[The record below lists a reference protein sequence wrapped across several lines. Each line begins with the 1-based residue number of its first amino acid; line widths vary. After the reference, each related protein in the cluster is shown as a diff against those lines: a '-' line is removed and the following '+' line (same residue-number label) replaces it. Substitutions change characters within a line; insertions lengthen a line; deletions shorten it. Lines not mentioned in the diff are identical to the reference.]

1 MSRGVSRGV
10 AALSACGVL
19 ALVAAPRGARGQARE
34 LNIVPIVG
42 GDSDIG
48 VGGGVIGDWAALQPG
63 DPPYRWRLEISSF
76 VTFKVRTGDRL
87 VLPYNDEWVE
97 LVVPRAG
104 PGGRLRVDARLAFT
118 DEETL
123 KYTGIGNASPPLAP
137 GLPIEDSEY
146 ARLHPTASLE
156 VRTHLSD
163 HLFALAGSAF
173 TYNRLA
179 VGPGTVLAR
188 DRAMGS
194 PEVRALLGGLDPHG
208 VELLTVEA
216 QYDSRD
222 DEIVTRRGQFHTLRF
237 RVSPRVGSALP
248 YQYER
253 LTLAGRV
260 YQTSPSGRLT
270 VAARLV
276 GDLLLGDAPFYEM
289 ARFDE
294 TTAIG
299 GGKAVRGVPA
309 QRYYGK
315 VKVFGNVEVS
325 TPIRSFT
332 LRAKALV
339 LGLAAFLDGGRTWT
353 ELGHAHPELDGTG
366 LGLKYGVGGGLRLQE
381 GRTFLLRLD
390 VAWSPDARPIGA
402 YFAAGQI
409 F

>member
-1 MSRGVSRGV
+1 VSR
-10 AALSACGVL
+10 ALVACGVL
-19 ALVAAPRGARGQARE
+19 ALSAPPSAVRAQSRE
-34 LNIVPIVG
+34 LNVVPIAG

-48 VGGGVIGDWAALQPG
+48 VGAGLVGDWAALAAER
-63 DPPYRWRLEISSF
+63 PPYRWRLEVSSF
-76 VTFKVRTGDRL
+76 VTFKLRAGNRL
-87 VLPYNDEWVE
+87 VLPFDDEWLE
-97 LVVPRAG
+97 LVVPRSG

-118 DEETL
+118 DEQTL
-123 KYTGIGNASPPLAP
+123 KYTGIGNASPPLAQ
-137 GLPIEDSEY
+137 GLPVEDGEY
-146 ARLHPTASLE
+146 QRLHPTASLE
-156 VRTHLSD
+156 VRARVSD
-163 HLFALAGSAF
+163 HVFVLAGTAF
-173 TYNRLA
+173 TYNRLTVA
-179 VGPGTVLAR
+179 PGTVLAM
-188 DRAMGS
+188 DRAAGP
-194 PEVRALLGGLDPHG
+194 PEVRRLLGDLGPHG
-208 VELLTVEA
+208 VELLTAEA
-216 QYDSRD
+216 QYDTRD
-222 DEIVTRRGQFHTLRF
+222 DEIVTRQGQFHTLRV
-237 RVSPRVGSALP
+237 RVSPRLGSALP

-253 LTLAGRV
+253 VTLTSRV
-260 YQTSPSGRLT
+260 YRTSLARKLT
-270 VAARLV
+270 FAGRLV
-276 GDLLLGDAPFYEM
+276 GDVLLGSPPFYEL

-315 VKVFGNVEVS
+315 VKTFGNLEV
-325 TPIRSFT
+325 TMPIWWFT
-332 LRAKALV
+332 LRSKPLV